1 MAYGSTAPPPK
12 KARVPKGSHRMPDG
26 KIMKDS
32 DMKKKAPA
40 KKPVAKKP
48 LTFDLKEGTFLRMA
62 KDKGYDTNVQKFA
75 TDIIKHK
82 DKGVLPNG
90 VKISKL
96 MQKKAQ
102 FVVNARKFK
111 K

>member
-1 MAYGSTAPPPK
+1 MAYGSSAPPPK
-12 KARVPKGSHRMPDG
+12 KSRRAAPKGSHRMPDG
-26 KIMKDS
+26 TIMKDS
-32 DMKKKAPA
+32 AMKKKAPV
-40 KKPVAKKP
+40 KKK
-48 LTFDLKEGTFLRMA
+48 LDFDLKEGTFTRMA
-62 KDKGYDTNVQKFA
+62 KDKGYGDKIQKFA

>member
-40 KKPVAKKP
+40 KKKA
-48 LTFDLKEGTFLRMA
+48 LDFDLKEGTFTRMT
-62 KDKGYDTNVQKFA
+62 KDKGYGDKVQKFA
-75 TDIIKHK
+75 TDIMKHK

-90 VKISKL
+90 QKITKL
-96 MQKKAQ
+96 MVKKAN
-102 FVVNARKFK
+102 FVVNARKFNK
-111 K
+111 

>member
-32 DMKKKAPA
+32 DMKKK
-40 KKPVAKKP
+40 PVKKKP
-48 LTFDLKEGTFLRMA
+48 LTFDLKEGTFTRMA
-62 KDKGYDTNVQKFA
+62 KDKGYGDKVQKFA

-90 VKISKL
+90 QKITKL